1 MSDAAWTVQKGVEYA
16 QHDGVS
22 LRGDLYQP
30 SDEGVFPAIIAVH
43 GGGWQSGGPGS
54 YRHWGAYFAARG

>member
-16 QHDGVS
+16 QHDDVS

-30 SDEGVFPAIIAVH
+30 SGEGVFPDA
-43 GGGWQSGGPGS
+43 P
-54 YRHWGAYFAARG
+54 R